1 MIIKIWTVL
10 DQAESEDNMDGY
22 NNNENKTQEAQN
34 ENTRN
39 QNSGQFGSNGE
50 NDNSFNNNGTYQGN
64 DWQNGGF
71 NNSYS
76 NAGQG
81 NGSYDNSYGGY
92 GNNSYSNNN
101 GYGGGYSD
109 NGRQAGRRL
118 RRSATNRMVCGVCA
132 GIAEYF
138 NWDPTIIRIIWVAAS
153 IFLGAGF
160 LGVIAYFIVAVIMP
174 ER

>member
-1 MIIKIWTVL
+1 MIIKTGAGLV
-10 DQAESEDNMDGY
+10 QAESEDHMDEY
-22 NNNENKTQEAQN
+22 MNNENNTRETQS
-34 ENTRN
+34 ENT
-39 QNSGQFGSNGE
+39 QNSGQY
-50 NDNSFNNNGTYQGN
+50 NNGAYQGN

-71 NNSYS
+71 NNGSGS
-76 NAGQG
+76 AGQE
-81 NGSYDNSYGGY
+81 NGAYG
-92 GNNSYSNNN
+92 SS
-101 GYGGGYSD
+101 YGGGYGSGGYGGYSD
-109 NGRQAGRRL
+109 SGRQPGRRL

>member
-1 MIIKIWTVL
+1 
-10 DQAESEDNMDGY
+10 MDEY
-22 NNNENKTQEAQN
+22 NNNDNKTQEAQN
-34 ENTRN
+34 EN
-39 QNSGQFGSNGE
+39 SGQFGGNGE
-50 NDNSFNNNGTYQGN
+50 NYNSYNNNGTYQGN

-81 NGSYDNSYGGY
+81 NGGYDNSY

-101 GYGGGYSD
+101 GYSGGYSD
-109 NGRQAGRRL
+109 SGRQTGRRL
-118 RRSATNRMVCGVCA
+118 RRSASNRMVCGVCA

>member
-1 MIIKIWTVL
+1 MIIKTGAGLV
-10 DQAESEDNMDGY
+10 QAESEDHMDEY
-22 NNNENKTQEAQN
+22 MNNENNTRETQS
-34 ENTRN
+34 ENT
-39 QNSGQFGSNGE
+39 QNSGQY
-50 NDNSFNNNGTYQGN
+50 NNGAYQGN

-71 NNSYS
+71 NNGSGS
-76 NAGQG
+76 AGQE
-81 NGSYDNSYGGY
+81 NGAYGSSYGGGY
-92 GNNSYSNNN
+92 GNG
-101 GYGGGYSD
+101 GYGSGGYGGYSD
-109 NGRQAGRRL
+109 SGRQPGRRL